1 MSNQQPVFSIEKIY
15 LKDAS
20 IEAPN
25 TPQVFLESGQ
35 PQIEVRLQT
44 AAVHVAESLFEV
56 VVTGT
61 ITAKAGDRTYFLVEA
76 AQAGVFRIQNVPESD
91 LEPVLA
97 VACANIVFPYL
108 RESVADMVG
117 RAGFPPIYLVPVN
130 FEGMYAERKQQA
142 AAEPRI
148 EIAH

>member
-1 MSNQQPVFSIEKIY
+1 MSDQQPVFSIEKIY

-20 IEAPN
+20 IETPN

-35 PQIEVRLQT
+35 PQIEVTLQT
-44 AAVHVAESLFEV
+44 GATHVAESLFEV

-61 ITAKAGDRTYFLVEA
+61 ITAKAGERTYFLVEA
-76 AQAGVFRIQNVPESD
+76 AQAGIFRIQNLPEAD

-108 RESVADMVG
+108 RESVADMVA
-117 RAGFPPIYLVPVN
+117 RAGFPPIHLVPVN

-142 AAEPRI
+142 AAAPRI